1 MPTDEQILS
10 LIGESQIKK
19 PEIDSKI
26 NFREAQKVNPDSYAE
41 SYSLAKQRNLPV
53 ESVEK
58 NLDTV
63 KFDMSVESYNN
74 QFQDLRQK
82 NPNTLKLLTDK
93 HKSKLAYDDIDNLK
107 NAENVARER
116 SKERSTTMEEAG
128 AMFEK
133 QISYLGYLGA
143 AYGLVDAETASGV
156 IADSSVSLAE
166 VQKRL
171 PNYMRSFNKEFEQAE
186 GFLDTAGAIV
196 TNPRAIGRTAVTQ
209 LANSAFPIGLGLAGG
224 EVGAKVGVIGG
235 SVIPGVGTAAGGAI
249 GAGVGFLGGTF
260 MGGTVTEIAAYI
272 DGELQQKGVDVTNKA
287 QLLEALQDEK
297 LMEAIRSEAE
307 RKGLTT
313 AAIDTLFAG
322 FGGRFARGI
331 SKGTGV
337 GEKVARRGGD
347 IAVESVGES
356 VGEAGGQYAATGE
369 VDIKDA
375 VLEGVTGIG
384 QSAIQATAATAY
396 SQGQTVYENTK
407 ELIGQGRD
415 WYKGTRKSQIDA
427 VHKVAQES
435 KLAKRSPDVFK
446 EVIENTNPDKN
457 FFIDANDGVAYFQS
471 LTPEDREKLYST
483 VPNLKNQVAEAYSS
497 GEDIE
502 INFADYMAYIASDTK
517 YDGIRDIVRNS
528 PDDYSIE
535 ELDQLQAEQLM
546 ADLGYSQEEIESI
559 LSGEPSGAEVY
570 ANQLRDKIIATEAG
584 NGISN
589 VGNAQAVADYIST
602 MRETLSNEV
611 EQVGLDNFV
620 KDNFNI
626 EIQTEQKPLKPRVT
640 IEDVDIENAK
650 TFQPR
655 TVQQPPERGLYNY
668 IVSLGGIDPNGQFA
682 KELASRDILP
692 TTNIKQGKDNGRVT
706 IGRLFNEGGLAD
718 LDNLPISEIAQ
729 YLPEELQMFDED
741 GRGYANLDEVLTI
754 LENEVFDVTQNV
766 TQLDGPAQER
776 ALNIQQAIEA
786 EGLDINELS
795 PQQIREVIQ
804 KQSEGVE
811 NTFQEQFTSQDI
823 DVLFESSS
831 KLTPEEIADA
841 PIPQEAASDN
851 LPETSLEEQ
860 PNTEPEAPIDDFG
873 EKLSG
878 AKKDLWKGYS
888 KSLGEKLPEN
898 LKDITLSKHF
908 PEPDYE
914 TLIKEGVDIKA
925 LAVIKAF
932 RDYIPSKP
940 KKQYKLEVWAS
951 QLEVL
956 RDFSHSMI
964 TGKIEQIQVLKKLED
979 INYARTLRG
988 LAERINLYTKLGYPS
1003 FTKAKDWKIRE
1014 SVFSQ
1019 YKGEIFNPPKALF
1032 EIEYKR
1038 RTVGVADREEDAFD
1052 ALRDKLAEAPSGAKQ
1067 VKLEIYTYT
1076 KTGEVFIGKKV
1087 ASGKFIELKTGF
1099 KSTKDA
1105 RNFLQ
1110 ENEQSLIELL
1120 NEKKKTPPLRRSTN
1134 DPRKGEDYRMGD
1146 NITPEKFAD
1155 EFGFRGVQ
1163 FGNYVEQK
1171 KRQEDINNAYDG
1183 LLDLADLIG
1192 VPPRALSLNGELG
1205 LAFGARG
1212 SGGIDP
1218 ASAHYEPDSIVINLT
1233 KKSGAGS
1240 LAHEWFHA
1248 FDNYIDRKR
1257 GGKDFITNKPGI
1269 KKEVVDGKLEVT
1281 DTTRPELIEAFNK
1294 VMKAITESEL
1304 PKRSRMADGTR
1315 SKDYFSTPLEMAA
1328 RAFESF
1334 IISKAAK
1341 ENKSNDY
1348 LANIFPENLMED
1360 LDSYQYPLATE
1371 QESINEAFQNLFDTV
1386 QYRKTEKGVE
1396 LFQSAP
1402 KTDGQA
1408 FKDWFGDSK
1417 VVDEEGKPLVVY
1429 HGTTADFDVFEDFA
1443 ADEYYGGEGRRFFFT
1458 TDKDAASTY
1467 ASNQVMD
1474 LPDDGANVLPVYLS
1488 LKKPLIVDAAGKSY
1502 YDAAGKGNDIDGIA
1516 LEASSSGKYDGVI
1529 VKNVRDDASP
1539 SKSKKP
1545 IDVYIAFQPE
1555 QIKSVNNK
1563 GSFDSNDPRILY
1575 QSGASNE
1582 ANAIGMDILQEMGQ
1596 SRVAGGE
1603 TLFSDNGDIKI
1614 FESDNLGSIGQK
1626 SFRAVNYADGK
1637 IVGALQFTTN
1647 GKRTK
1652 KATIQNVYV
1661 EPDYRRQ
1668 KIAANLLKKARESF
1682 DIKHSKDLT
1691 DAGKAFA
1698 KADGTYYQGDNN
1710 QDTPPQGSVQFLP
1723 DGLNLITLFDKA
1735 NKSTL
1740 LHESAHIYLNVYQ
1753 KLMEKPNVPQ
1763 EMRDRWVKLLE
1774 WLGVEDG
1781 SQIGVNE
1788 HEKFAEGFE
1797 VYLEEGNAPS
1807 LELKNLFRQFKV
1819 WLRKIYQFIRQD
1831 NKVKLNDDVRDFMDR
1846 MAASEEQIEAYRN
1859 VPIYKV
1865 NKDFVSI
1872 LNKQEQEAYQKQVT
1886 EAYETAKEN
1895 LLKKLLKE
1903 KTREK
1908 TSWWKNESKS
1918 VENEERKI
1926 LEESPIQRVVAFLQK
1941 GELLGE
1947 ETPANTQ
1954 PVKLNRRDVIR
1965 LYGKEAIKR
1974 LPKGVVSKR
1983 MDEGAPLDI
1992 VADSFD
1998 FSSGD
2003 EMIQSMFNYKP
2014 FNKALADAVEKTMLE
2029 RHGDLLNDGSIENE
2043 VLAEMENA
2051 ERGKL
2056 LELELGALLAK
2067 TNQKMPS
2074 IQELRRLSTYVI
2086 SQQQL
2091 HKFNPNTYYQ
2101 KMKKYAREGG
2111 RALGKKDYIRAA
2123 EFKKK
2128 ELFNHFAYKNALKAK
2143 KKMEKAVKYVKKF
2156 TQNGTRKGIDIQ
2168 HLRHIDNI
2176 LYQFKLGRFVKQ
2188 PKQPDKRF
2196 VDFVQEQMTESNNI
2210 ILQPDIILNGLEKK
2224 YTTLNF
2230 DSFNQVIDTIKNIE
2244 AVGRNERNI
2253 ELLGEK
2259 MDIREAA
2266 EKAAQSI
2273 RANTKE
2279 TEQSKR
2285 VFQTKLDKSK
2295 EFVSGL
2301 DKEIARMEFIF
2312 KELDG
2317 GKVNGTL
2324 AQLFIN
2330 PLSDAQNN
2338 SFSMQK
2344 DVNEQIKNILNK
2356 NPNVKENWSDK
2367 IYDKGL
2373 QQSFVKKNIVQIL
2386 LNVGNESN
2394 YEKLT
2399 NKEKGGIADS
2409 NGKRIALSDSDIE
2422 RFKSYLTKED
2432 WDSIQAIWD
2441 MLEGMRPQV
2450 EDVYSSLTGLDMKV
2464 IDAKPVQTPF
2474 GTYKGGYFPV
2484 VYDPR
2489 ASKKAREN
2497 EAKSIGVLENSF
2509 EIPTVNKGQAKTRTN
2524 FAAPIITDFDSTLSN
2539 HLRKTVH
2546 LITHGKVIR
2555 DLNRLSMRGEFEEAI
2570 IERAGVETYS
2580 QIKPWLQAIAKN
2592 SVYDNP
2598 IDRTQQLI
2606 RHLRTG
2612 TTALFL
2618 GFGTGTGIKQAFGN
2632 FTTLAAITRGELS
2645 KKNAYKGYKGYITA
2659 PKQTAQ
2665 FAYDNS
2671 KELEERMRIIN
2682 ADIANGI
2689 RDAERG
2695 KSVISNIQLAGFM
2708 FISYAQMYSVDMPTW
2723 LSGYYEGLERHGG
2736 DKKQAINYA
2745 DALLRQTQGSGAI
2758 KDLAKLQRGNE
2769 VQKAAATMFGT
2780 YILGVLYPKIKEVF
2794 VDGGSRKNPLR
2805 AAITL
2810 VPLIMMP
2817 AVVEGLMVGGEP
2829 EDDDTWA
2836 EWAALKSLQ
2845 YGTSSVPL
2853 VGGIT
2858 NSLIGGK
2865 YDFTLSPIESPINMV
2880 IRGARKIDDPDISTL
2895 RAAVVAV
2902 GLATKL
2908 PTYQPFKTIDEIAE
2922 IARGEDDFD
2931 VREVFFGAPELK

>member
-171 PNYMRSFNKEFEQAE
+171 PSYMRSFNKEFEQAE
-186 GFLDTAGAIV
+186 GFFDTAGAIV

-235 SVIPGVGTAAGGAI
+235 SVIPGVGTATGGAI
-249 GAGVGFLGGTF
+249 GVGVGFLGGTF
-260 MGGTVTEIAAYI
+260 LGGTVTEIAAYI

-297 LMEAIRSEAE
+297 LMESIRSEAE

-384 QSAIQATAATAY
+384 QSAIQATAATTY
-396 SQGQTVYENTK
+396 SQGQSVYENTK
-407 ELIGQGRD
+407 ELIGQGKD

-535 ELDQLQAEQLM
+535 ELDQLKAEQLM
-546 ADLGYSQEEIESI
+546 ADLGYSQEEIEGI
-559 LSGEPSGAEVY
+559 LSGEPSSAEVY

-1257 GGKDFITNKPGI
+1257 GGKDFVTNKPGI

-1294 VMKAITESEL
+1294 VMKAISESEL

-1334 IISKAAK
+1334 VISKAAK

-1386 QYRKTEKGVE
+1386 QHRKTEKGVE
-1396 LFQSAP
+1396 LF
-1402 KTDGQA
+1402 
-1408 FKDWFGDSK
+1408 
-1417 VVDEEGKPLVVY
+1417 
-1429 HGTTADFDVFEDFA
+1429 
-1443 ADEYYGGEGRRFFFT
+1443 
-1458 TDKDAASTY
+1458 
-1467 ASNQVMD
+1467 
-1474 LPDDGANVLPVYLS
+1474 
-1488 LKKPLIVDAAGKSY
+1488 
-1502 YDAAGKGNDIDGIA
+1502 
-1516 LEASSSGKYDGVI
+1516 
-1529 VKNVRDDASP
+1529 
-1539 SKSKKP
+1539 
-1545 IDVYIAFQPE
+1545 
-1555 QIKSVNNK
+1555 
-1563 GSFDSNDPRILY
+1563 

-1763 EMRDRWVKLLE
+1763 EMRDRWVKLLD

-1797 VYLEEGNAPS
+1797 VYLEEGKAPS

-1819 WLRKIYQFIRQD
+1819 WLRKIYQFVRQD

-2091 HKFNPNTYYQ
+2091 HRFNPNTYYQ

-2829 EDDDTWA
+2829 EDDDTWV